1 MRVIFSDKIFY
12 FPDITFDFD
21 RFLSLQ
27 DMKLA
32 TFWFVAVVLIYN
44 KEYVFS
50 LGFDQNVFL
59 DGTTKVQRLLAQ
71 ALCIEKSQ
79 EKVAMFFD

>member
-50 LGFDQNVFL
+50 LDL
-59 DGTTKVQRLLAQ
+59 IK
-71 ALCIEKSQ
+71 
-79 EKVAMFFD
+79 MFF